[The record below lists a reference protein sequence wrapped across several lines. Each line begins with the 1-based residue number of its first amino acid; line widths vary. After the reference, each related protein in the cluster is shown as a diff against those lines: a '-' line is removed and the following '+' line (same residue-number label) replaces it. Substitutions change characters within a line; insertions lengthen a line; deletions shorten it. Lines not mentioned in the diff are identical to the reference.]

1 MKKEI
6 TMSFGQRL
14 KELRLENDY
23 SGEIL
28 CNIYNL
34 KFDASLNKGTLSKY
48 ENRLQEP
55 SFTTVK
61 NLADMFNVR
70 IEYLI
75 GKDDNRSYINDVECK
90 IAVPILQFTAAGS
103 PPVVIEST
111 RGFELISDDTIDY
124 CFSVM
129 GNSMIGTRI
138 YDGDLVYIDNH
149 SPIYNGDIVL
159 VIQEDEGAILKKYF
173 KYGSTIIL
181 RTESPDINEKEF
193 ISYSLPFTLFGK
205 VKSVKFNI

>member
-1 MKKEI
+1 
-6 TMSFGQRL
+6 
-14 KELRLENDY
+14 
-23 SGEIL
+23 
-28 CNIYNL
+28 
-34 KFDASLNKGTLSKY
+34 
-48 ENRLQEP
+48 
-55 SFTTVK
+55 
-61 NLADMFNVR
+61 
-70 IEYLI
+70 
-75 GKDDNRSYINDVECK
+75 
-90 IAVPILQFTAAGS
+90 
-103 PPVVIEST
+103 
-111 RGFELISDDTIDY
+111 
-124 CFSVM
+124 
-129 GNSMIGTRI
+129 MIGTRI